1 MQRDVQLEYKTLH
14 WIANLL
20 QEAPKE
26 DFDEWIRDG
35 KILCR
40 VFNELVFNSVPFD
53 MVDSRDIEVSG
64 FVHVEFV
71 SAKAGQWLWLSW

>member
-71 SAKAGQWLWLSW
+71 SA